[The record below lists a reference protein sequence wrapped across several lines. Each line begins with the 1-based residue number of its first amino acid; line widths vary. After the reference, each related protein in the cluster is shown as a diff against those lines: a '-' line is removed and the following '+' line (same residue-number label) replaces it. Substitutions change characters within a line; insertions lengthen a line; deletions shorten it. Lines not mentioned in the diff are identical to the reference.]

1 MLCLHDSQ
9 LITRLFSGFLWHEE
23 ESSRAPFITTF
34 PSNASKQ
41 CSPVSQSFLS
51 KRRKYVRNKSL
62 RRPSKPWILQGQG
75 LFGETNP
82 EVDCPSG
89 GWTNGKIYQINSKHI
104 GRKNIIKTKKR
115 TASQIAP
122 TSRPLTASG
131 FAHSVWVCKER
142 IIGKNMPQNTWGF
155 QANKP
160 WLEFESN
167 KSLSKSTPTATTTT
181 IL

>member
-9 LITRLFSGFLWHEE
+9 LIYRLFSGLMTRSLQHHTAYTIFLD
-23 ESSRAPFITTF
+23 
-34 PSNASKQ
+34 PSNAAQ
-41 CSPVSQSFLS
+41 CPSLS
-51 KRRKYVRNKSL
+51 SANAASMWETNHCAGRVNLGFSAE
-62 RRPSKPWILQGQG
+62 G

-89 GWTNGKIYQINSKHI
+89 GLTNGKIYQINSKHI

-142 IIGKNMPQNTWGF
+142 IIGKKHAPKHVRVPSKQTMVGVWIKQITLQNPLPPPPQ
-155 QANKP
+155 QPSYKP
-160 WLEFESN
+160 
-167 KSLSKSTPTATTTT
+167 T
-181 IL
+181 

>member
-1 MLCLHDSQ
+1 MTRNWS
-9 LITRLFSGFLWHEE
+9 RLFSGLMTWGVFKGHTHILH
-23 ESSRAPFITTF
+23 
-34 PSNASKQ
+34 PSNAAQ
-41 CSPVSQSFLS
+41 CPSLS
-51 KRRKYVRNKSL
+51 SANAASMWETNHCAGRVHL
-62 RRPSKPWILQGQG
+62 GFAEG

-89 GWTNGKIYQINSKHI
+89 GLTNGKIYQINSKHI

-142 IIGKNMPQNTWGF
+142 IIGKTCPKTREGSKQTNHGWSLNQTN
-155 QANKP
+155 N
-160 WLEFESN
+160 
-167 KSLSKSTPTATTTT
+167 LSKSTPTATTTT